1 MILIAGLGNPG
12 RDYILT
18 RHNVGFIIADR
29 FISKSDEIQKSRK
42 FRSNTTYLNIKG
54 RKVIVLKPLTFMND
68 SGSSLSMAL
77 KFFKDEISDI
87 LVIHDDIDL
96 EFGIMK
102 FKKGGGTAG
111 HKGLESITRHLKD
124 KNFDRLRFGV
134 GRPPGQKDAADYVLK
149 KFSSQELKELDILC
163 ENASNSIIDYI
174 DNGIE
179 YCMNKYN
186 GLTSV

>member
-54 RKVIVLKPLTFMND
+54 KKVIVLKPLTFMND

-102 FKKGGGTAG
+102 FKKGGSTAG
-111 HKGLESITRHLKD
+111 HKGLESIVRHLKD

-149 KFSSQELKELDILC
+149 KFSSQELNELDILC